1 MRPLTSSRNTLE
13 SLIELF
19 IHSQV
24 YFSIARENL
33 AFVSISPATLYAYRS
48 VAGIFFSSTAPV
60 HTCVLPIQI
69 IYSKEKVEFW
79 RELFRISFFVS
90 VSQRCSLFAQSKS
103 SLWVVLRSTPLCVS
117 DAHNLP
123 KGKIQ
128 TTASICS
135 PSDCKLPSHSCFS
148 LFLFG
153 ELSSR
158 YYAELCMILLF
169 FITRTKYNTF
179 NPKSR
184 RVRR

>member
-1 MRPLTSSRNTLE
+1 MNFSFTRKFIFQSHEKIWRLFL
-13 SLIELF
+13 SLRQHYTHIVQLR
-19 IHSQV
+19 V
-24 YFSIARENL
+24 
-33 AFVSISPATLYAYRS
+33 
-48 VAGIFFSSTAPV
+48 FFSSTAPV